1 MSLAA
6 TRTYTLGIIILCSIS
21 LSQSCKQ
28 DIGGSAWDVDVLA
41 PIISTRLTMA
51 DLLDDS
57 IVQADAN
64 GALRLK
70 FETDLIG
77 LQIDSIVR
85 IPDTTIITPIS
96 FALPITDLPPG
107 SDFLPFIGRTKYNLG
122 GIMLKK
128 VRLKKGKLRVKLR
141 SVLPTPVEFFYEM
154 PLAYLW
160 GNHFEFSSTIDAGT
174 EATPATAEFEF
185 DLTGYEFDL
194 RSSTF
199 QSFNTLESRYTLRT
213 SENGQTVS
221 VPANQAFFFL
231 EYSFFDIV
239 PDYGIGFFG
248 QKSEQVED
256 EVADLAVLSQITE
269 GQLML
274 DSVTIDLS
282 VVNGVGADALF
293 RLGYLKSINTRTAS
307 TVELQHAIV
316 GSNIQL
322 TRAIDL
328 DGTAQGVQASQQ
340 SFRLDNGNS
349 NIKDL
354 LENLPDKLG
363 FAFDFNLNPLG
374 NISSGNDFFYYD
386 RPFEAKLAV
395 NVPLRASV
403 QNLTLVDTLEFDL
416 AENAVIESITRGTFT
431 LVALN
436 GFPLECSI
444 EMVLLNE
451 SLQLVDTLVS
461 SALVA
466 APALDANFKVVQPL
480 ETRVSIPLTEA
491 TAQRLPE
498 AKHVRLLVRFN
509 SPAQPQLLDIYSHY
523 GIDVK
528 LIGDLNINFS
538 ASGN

>member
-1 MSLAA
+1 MSLP
-6 TRTYTLGIIILCSIS
+6 IIRRYSFLVVILCGIGFSHG
-21 LSQSCKQ
+21 CKQ
-28 DIGGSAWDVDVLA
+28 DIGGSAWDVDVLT

-107 SDFLPFIGRTKYNLG
+107 SDFIPFIGRTRYDLG
-122 GIMLKK
+122 GISLKK
-128 VRLKKGKLRVKLR
+128 VRLKRGKLRVKLR

-160 GNHFEFSSTIDAGT
+160 GNHFQFSSTIDAGT
-174 EATPATAEFEF
+174 DAVPATAEFEF

-248 QKSEQVED
+248 QKNEQVED
-256 EVADLAVLSQITE
+256 EVSDLAVLSQITE
-269 GQLML
+269 GQLLL

-293 RLGYLKSINTRTAS
+293 RLGYLKSINTRTN
-307 TVELQHAIV
+307 TTLNLQHSIV
-316 GSNIQL
+316 GNNIQL

-328 DGTAQGVQASQQ
+328 DGTAAGVQISQQ
-340 SFRLDNGNS
+340 SFRLDKGNS

-363 FAFDFNLNPLG
+363 FAFDFSLNPLG
-374 NISSGNDFFYYD
+374 NISSGNDFFFYD
-386 RPFEAKLAV
+386 KPFEAKLAV
-395 NVPLRASV
+395 NVPLRASI
-403 QNLTLVDTLEFDL
+403 QNLTLVDTLEFNL
-416 AENAVIESITRGTFT
+416 AENAVVESITKGTFT
-431 LVALN
+431 LVAVN
-436 GFPLECSI
+436 GFPLECNI

-451 SLQLVDTLVS
+451 SFQLLDTLVNNVS
-461 SALVA
+461 VA
-466 APALDANFKVVQPL
+466 APALNAEFKVVQPL
-480 ETRVSIPLTEA
+480 ESRVSIPLTEA
-491 TAQRLPE
+491 TAQRLPQ
-498 AKHVRLLVRFN
+498 ANHVRLLVRFN

-523 GIDVK
+523 GIDIK
-528 LIGDLNINFS
+528 LIGDLNINFNS
-538 ASGN
+538 SGN